1 MTCICWRIGGAWR
14 ARMTL
19 PSGRTAVSDSHATV
33 DAAQLDALLMLAQ
46 TAQK

>member
-1 MTCICWRIGGAWR
+1 MIGVSWRIGGAWR

-19 PSGRTAVSDSHATV
+19 PSGRSAVSGLHATV
-33 DAAQLDALLMLAQ
+33 DAAQLEALLMLAQ

>member
-1 MTCICWRIGGAWR
+1 VTCVSWRIGGTWR

-19 PSGRTAVSDSHATV
+19 PSGRSAVSGRHATV
-33 DAAQLDALLMLAQ
+33 DAAQLEALLMLAQ

>member
-1 MTCICWRIGGAWR
+1 MTCVTWRIGGAWR

-19 PSGRTAVSDSHATV
+19 PSGCSAVSGRHATV
-33 DAAQLDALLMLAQ
+33 DAAQLEALLMLAQ